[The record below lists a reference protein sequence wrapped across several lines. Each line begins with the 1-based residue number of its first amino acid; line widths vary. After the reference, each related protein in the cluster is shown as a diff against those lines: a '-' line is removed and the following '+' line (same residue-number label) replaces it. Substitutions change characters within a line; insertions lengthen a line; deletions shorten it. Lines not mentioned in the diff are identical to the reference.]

1 LIITIHPEVKKIKES
16 IIEHR
21 RDFHKHPELSFQ
33 EFRTSTVVTKKL
45 KSYGL
50 DVKTGIGK
58 TGVIGDLNGNKPG
71 PCIALRAD
79 MDALPIQETGNLEF
93 KSINDGVMHA
103 CGHDGHTAMLLG
115 AAKVLSNYK
124 NKIKGSVRFIFQP
137 AEEGKGGARYMI
149 KDNAL
154 DGVNQI
160 YGAHLWNYQNCG
172 TVSTKEGP
180 IMAAADIFEINIR
193 GKGGH
198 GAMPQG
204 TNDTIVAASQLIN
217 SFQTIVSRNT
227 NPLESTV
234 ITIGTINGGHNFNVI
249 ADHVKLQGTT
259 RAYTEKNREMIK
271 EKMKSIILGIEK
283 ITGADIELDYEDGY
297 PPVINDDVCA
307 NNLIASASKVVN
319 KASDPYLTMGGEDF
333 SYFANEI
340 PGCFFFV
347 GSAPR
352 GTKPLE
358 VPHHCS
364 HFDIDEDA
372 LAIGSSVFVH
382 LVEDLLIND

>member
-1 LIITIHPEVKKIKES
+1 MIIKIHPEVNKIKDT
-16 IIEHR
+16 IVKNR

-33 EFRTSTVVTKKL
+33 EFRTSKVVADKL

-50 DVKTGIGK
+50 NVKTDIGK

-124 NKIKGSVRFIFQP
+124 NNLKGRVRFIFQP
-137 AEEGKGGARYMI
+137 AEEGKGGAKYMI

-180 IMAAADIFEINIR
+180 IMAAADIFEINIK

-217 SFQTIVSRNT
+217 SFQTIVSRST

-234 ITIGTINGGHNFNVI
+234 LTIGKINGGHNFNVI
-249 ADHVKLQGTT
+249 ADHVNLQGTT

-271 EKMKSIILGIEK
+271 QKMKDTIFGIEK
-283 ITGADIELDYEDGY
+283 ITGVNIDLDYEDGY
-297 PPVINDDVCA
+297 PPVINDDMCSK
-307 NNLIASASKVVN
+307 NLLHSASKVVN
-319 KASDPYLTMGGEDF
+319 QAGEPYLTMGGEDF

-340 PGCFFFV
+340 PACFFFI
-347 GSAPR
+347 GSAPK

-364 HFDIDEDA
+364 HFNIDEDA
-372 LAIGSSVFVH
+372 LAIGSSVFVQ
-382 LVEDLLIND
+382 LVEDLLISN